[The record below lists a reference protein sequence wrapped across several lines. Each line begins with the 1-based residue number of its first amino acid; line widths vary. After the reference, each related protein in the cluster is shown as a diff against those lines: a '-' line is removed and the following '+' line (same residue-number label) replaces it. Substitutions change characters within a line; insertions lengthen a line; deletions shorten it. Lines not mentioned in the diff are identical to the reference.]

1 MMIDEYSLIK
11 VEGGAIN
18 ATLLSAVSRLINTIL
33 DWGRAIGTSYYRYK
47 NNKACR

>member
-1 MMIDEYSLIK
+1 MIFDKYSLIK
-11 VEGGAIN
+11 IEGGALN
-18 ATLLSAVSRLINTIL
+18 ASLLSAVSRLITTIL